1 MVFYLALRKAKVPAE
16 LHIFQRGNHG
26 VGLAPGDPIL
36 SIWPLL
42 LQAWLR
48 TNGLLAAQP

>member
-1 MVFYLALRKAKVPAE
+1 
-16 LHIFQRGNHG
+16 LHIFQRANHG
-26 VGLAPGDPIL
+26 VGLAQGDPIL

-48 TNGLLAAQP
+48 TNGLIAAQP